1 VTLAQSIRVHHH
13 HDSATSTY
21 ANPKNHQEIPG
32 LFAIALPIKEES
44 RNLGKI
50 ASFIHELE
58 HKALTS
64 DTESGCICSDKGTSG
79 TSTSKENTKPEEEEE
94 VHVHDRRYFLFN
106 LLMCLICVGCVA
118 VISALFLGLL
128 TLDPLDLQII
138 LKVSISED
146 EKKHA
151 AALLPIVEQHH
162 LVLVTLLLMNGV
174 AYETLPIFMDKLV
187 PEFVA
192 ILLSVTLVLFFG
204 EILPSA
210 YFTGPDQLELA
221 TKLAPVMKL
230 SLWLFYPVAYPLSK
244 VLDHIV
250 HEGGEAP
257 SSADRYSRDEL
268 SALIRIQYE
277 DRVKIK
283 HIRGGKGKK
292 LLVPKVSVQVLAPPD
307 SSWRALKR
315 EMMEAVDA
323 RCADD
328 PEVDETVPDAQ
339 EQMNP
344 PLRHDEVNMVE
355 GTCSLY
361 NFHVRLIVP

>member
-1 VTLAQSIRVHHH
+1 MDQS
-13 HDSATSTY
+13 
-21 ANPKNHQEIPG
+21 P
-32 LFAIALPIKEES
+32 LPI
-44 RNLGKI
+44 RLNQ
-50 ASFIHELE
+50 E
-58 HKALTS
+58 HRRA
-64 DTESGCICSDKGTSG
+64 CPYCSI
-79 TSTSKENTKPEEEEE
+79 
-94 VHVHDRRYFLFN
+94 
-106 LLMCLICVGCVA
+106 LI
-118 VISALFLGLL
+118 I
-128 TLDPLDLQII
+128 
-138 LKVSISED
+138 
-146 EKKHA
+146 
-151 AALLPIVEQHH
+151 
-162 LVLVTLLLMNGV
+162 
-174 AYETLPIFMDKLV
+174 
-187 PEFVA
+187 
-192 ILLSVTLVLFFG
+192 
-204 EILPSA
+204 PS
-210 YFTGPDQLELA
+210 P
-221 TKLAPVMKL
+221 
-230 SLWLFYPVAYPLSK
+230 
-244 VLDHIV
+244 
-250 HEGGEAP
+250 P